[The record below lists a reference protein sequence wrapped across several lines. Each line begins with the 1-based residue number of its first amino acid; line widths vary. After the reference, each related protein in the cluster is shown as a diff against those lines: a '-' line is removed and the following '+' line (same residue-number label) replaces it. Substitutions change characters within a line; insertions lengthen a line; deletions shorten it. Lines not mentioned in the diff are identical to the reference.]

1 MATIMFG
8 DFTVQLKHSTVT
20 EKRKRV
26 IETTKLEQEVRME
39 TVCETVMESIT
50 VGCTARCAGLSAYT
64 KSSLRRAIKEGDLS
78 ASGGCNY
85 CGLRALVGEG
95 RERVISVPRVVTQQ
109 KEVVVTKEVPHT
121 YEEEYEVEVPY
132 LATEPVIPMVGTFP
146 GSDAYKTI
154 AQAKTLN
161 NIVTKDMMAKF
172 EPSVKQ
178 VSRSLALAGRKE
190 ISNYDLAIKKMDE
203 AMKHDPVLQRRLL
216 VQQQSTIK
224 QLPKGAVQLKL
235 CSYDQA
241 KKRGELGRK
250 RKQEERNFRN
260 GEYEQLAYV
269 GIPTINITKPTEG
282 SVGFRTTYWRPTP
295 KQNKA
300 KRIKKQ
306 CDKLIHVLEGSSFL
320 AAKCGKPVEFITLRK
335 RKIFNVNY
343 ARKHGAVIPKFTL
356 PHEEGRY
363 VHQELQYAN
372 ICEFLPYICMF
383 AKYKP
388 ISADDLTYGDSGLL
402 FDERSSITTEHTTLP
417 YFVVR
422 GRENG
427 KLVSAFEEFR
437 EIGDIQHYSHTP
449 EVQFFLGWKKVF
461 DKMQPRVD
469 AHECTI
475 DFTNEQC
482 GELAA
487 AISQSIFPVKKLSCK
502 HCRRHIKD
510 LSWEEYKQFLATH
523 MSCSEATWEDV
534 QKAEGMEH
542 VKKLIERSTAENLS
556 LQTSMEIVRLTQ
568 NYKSTHMLQIQDINK
583 ALMKGSSVT
592 QDELEQASKQLL
604 AMTQW
609 WKNHMTLTDED
620 ALKVFRNK
628 RSSKALLNPSLLCDN
643 QLDKNGN
650 FIWGERGK
658 HSKRFFANY
667 FEEVIPSEGYS
678 KYVIRKNPNGQRE
691 LAIGSL
697 IVPLDFERARMA
709 LQGKSIAREPITM
722 ACISRQ
728 DGNFVYPCCCVT
740 HDDGKAFYSELKS
753 PTKRHLVIGTSGDPK
768 YIDLPA
774 TETDRMYIAKEGY
787 CYLNIFLAML
797 VNVNEDEAKDFT
809 KMVRD
814 VIVPKLGQ
822 WPTMFDV
829 ATAVYMLTVF
839 HPETRNA
846 ELPRILVD
854 HACQTM
860 HVIDSFGSLT
870 VGYHVLKAGT
880 VNQLIQFASN
890 DLHSE
895 MKFYRVGGEVQQRIK
910 CETALIKSIFKPK
923 RMVQILEDDPYILLM
938 GLISPSIL
946 IHMYRMKHFE
956 KGIELWISKEHSVAK
971 IFIIM
976 EQLTRKIAAN
986 DLLLEQLDIIAGTSQ
1001 KLMDVLEDC
1010 PQSAHSYKTA
1020 KDLLTVYIERR
1031 ASNNQLIENGFVD
1044 INDQLYV
1051 THEKIYVDRLKQEW
1065 HALSWLEKSSITWQL
1080 KRFTPHTEQC
1090 LTKKVVEESS
1100 AYSRSFVSACFMNAQ
1115 SHLKNVRNTF
1125 FRKCD
1130 QAWTASVRAFVRF
1143 IIATLHK
1150 CYSDI
1155 VYLVNICLIF
1165 SLLIQMAS
1173 VLQGIVSTVKKDKA
1187 FVHMHKRIED
1197 EQAVVHL
1204 YEMCE
1209 KMKNKHPSVDEF
1221 LNHVKKVRPELLP
1234 VAKSMAGQSEDVSAQ
1249 AKTATQLQLEKIVAF
1264 MALLTM
1270 CIDNER
1276 SDAVFKILSKLKT
1289 FFGTMGEEVK
1299 VQSLDE
1305 IQNIDEDKKLT
1316 IDFDLETSKEP
1327 SSVSFDV
1334 KFEDWWHRQ
1343 LQQNR
1348 VVPHYRSTGEFLE
1361 FSRETAAKTANLIA
1375 TSSHT
1380 EFLIRGAVG
1389 SGKSTGLP
1397 HHLSK
1402 KGKVLLL
1409 EPTRPLAEN
1418 VSKQLSLEP
1427 FYHNVTLRMRGLSKF
1442 GSSNIVV
1449 MTSGFAFHYYVNNPQ
1464 QLSDF
1469 DFIIIDECHVQDSNT
1484 IAFNCAL
1491 KEFEFS
1497 GKLLKVSATPPGRE
1511 CEFTTQHPV
1520 KLKIEDHLS
1529 FQSFVQA
1536 QGTSSNADMLQ
1547 HGSNLL
1553 VYVASYN
1560 EVDQLSRLLTE
1571 KHYKV
1576 TKVDGR
1582 TMQMGNVE
1590 ITTTGT
1596 EGKPHFIVATNIIE
1610 NGVTLDI
1617 DCVIDFGLK
1626 VVAVLDTDN
1635 RCVRYNKQSVS
1646 YGERIQRLGRVG
1658 RHKPGFAL
1666 RVGHTEKGIEE
1677 VPEFIATEA
1686 AFLSFA
1692 YGLPVTTQSVSTN
1705 ILSRCT
1711 VKQARVALNFE
1722 LTPFFTTNFI
1732 KYDGGMHPE
1741 IHRLLKPY
1749 KLRESEMMLH
1759 KLAIPHQFVGQW
1771 LSVKEY
1777 DRQGIH
1783 LNCPET
1789 VKVPFYVN
1797 GIPDKLYESLW
1808 ETVCNY
1814 KCDAGFGSI
1823 RSVNA
1828 SKISYTL
1835 STDPTAI
1842 PRTLAILDHLL
1853 SEEMTKKSHFDT
1865 IGSSVTGYSFSL
1877 AGIADGFRKRYLRDY
1892 TQQNIAILQQAKAQL
1907 LEFDCTKVD
1916 INNLQSVE
1924 GIGILNAVQLQS
1936 KHEVSK
1942 FLQLKGKWD
1951 GKKFMNDAIVAIF
1964 ALIGGGWMLWDYF
1977 TRMIREPVTTQG
1989 KKRQIQKLKFRD
2001 AFDRKVGREV
2011 YADDYTMEHT
2021 FGEAYT
2027 KKGKQKGSTKTKGM
2041 GRKSRN
2047 FIHMY
2052 GVEPENYS
2060 MIRFVD
2066 PLTGHTMDEST
2077 RVDIRLVQQEFGE
2090 IREEMIEADELDPQ
2104 KVYHSPGIQA
2114 YFMGKNAEETLK
2126 VDLTPHVPTL
2136 LCQNSNAISGFPERE
2151 GELRQTGLPQIVSK
2165 ADVPRAKERVEVE
2178 SKSVY
2183 KGLRDYSGISTL
2195 ICQLTNSSDGHKE
2208 TMFGVGY
2215 GSFII
2220 TNGHLFRRNNGMLTV
2235 KTWHGEFVIHNT
2247 TQLRIHF
2254 IQGKDAILIRMPKD
2268 FPPFAKRNFFRQPK
2282 REERVCMVGTNFQEK
2297 SLRATVSESS
2307 IILPEGKGSFWIHWI
2322 TTQDGFCGLPLVSV
2336 NDGHVVGIHGL
2347 TSNDSEKNF
2356 FVPFTDGF
2364 EKEYLD
2370 NADNLSWDKHWF
2382 WEPSKIA
2389 WGSLNLVE
2397 EQPKEEFKISKL
2409 VSDLF
2414 GNTVAV
2420 QSRKERWVLD
2430 AMEGN
2435 LVACGQA
2442 DSALVTKHV
2451 VKGKCPYFAQ
2461 YLTLHN
2467 EAKQF
2472 FEPLMG
2478 AYQPS
2483 RLNKDAFK
2491 KDFFKYN
2498 KPVVLNEVDFNA
2510 FEKAVEGVI
2519 PMMVDFEFAECLFVT
2534 DPDEIYGSLDMK
2546 AAVGAQYK
2554 GKKQDYFS
2562 GMDSF
2567 DKERLLYLSCE
2578 RLFNGEKGIWNGSL
2592 KAELRPIEKV
2602 QANKTRT
2609 FTAAPIDTLLGAKE
2623 VCVDDFNNQFYS
2635 FNLKCPWTVGMTK
2648 FYGGWDKLMRSL
2660 PDGWT
2665 YCHADGSQFDSSLT
2679 PLLLNAVLSIRC
2691 CFMEDWWVGK
2701 EMLENLYAEI
2711 VYTPILAPDGTIF
2724 KKFRGNNS
2732 GQPSTVVDNTL
2743 MVVIAMY
2750 YSCCKQGWSEED
2762 IERRLVFFANGDD
2775 IILAVRDEDVWLYDT
2790 LSASFAELGLN
2801 YNFDERTKKREELWF
2816 MSHQAMLVDG
2826 IYIPK
2831 LEPERIVSILEWDR
2845 SKEIMHRTEAICAA
2859 MIEAWGYTELLQE
2872 IRKFYLWL
2880 LSKDEFKELAASGK
2894 APYIAETALKK
2905 LYTDVNTQPSE
2916 LQRYLEVLD
2925 FNHTDGCCESVSLQS
2940 GKEKETV
2947 ENLDAGKDSKKDT
2960 SGKGDKPQNLQT
2972 GQGSKEPTKAG
2983 TVSKDV
2989 NVGSKGKE
2997 VPRLQKITKKMN
3009 LPTVGGKIIL
3019 SLDHLLEY
3027 KPNQVDLF
3035 NTRATKTQF
3044 ESWYSAVKVE
3054 YDLNDEQMGVIMNGF
3069 MVWCIDNGTSP
3080 DVNGVWVMM
3089 DGEEQVEYPLKPI
3102 VENAKPT
3109 LRQIMHHFS
3118 DAAEAYIEMR
3128 NSESPYMPR
3137 YGLLRNLR
3145 DRELARYAFDFYEVT
3160 SKTPNRAREAIAQM
3174 KAAALAGINSRLF
3187 GLDGNISTNSENT
3200 ERHTARDVNQ
3210 NMHTLLGMGPPQ

>member
-8 DFTVQLKHSTVT
+8 DFAVQLKHSTVT

-26 IETTKLEQEVRME
+26 VETTKLVQEVRMD
-39 TVCETVMESIT
+39 TVYEQVMESIT

-64 KSSLRRAIKEGDLS
+64 KSSLRRAIKEGDHN

-95 RERVISVPRVVTQQ
+95 RERVISVPRLVAQQ
-109 KEVVVTKEVPHT
+109 KEVIVTKEVPHV
-121 YEEEYEVEVPY
+121 YEEEYEVEMPC
-132 LATEPVIPMVGTFP
+132 LATELVPPVVNAFAG
-146 GSDAYKTI
+146 GNAYKTTV
-154 AQAKTLN
+154 QAGATR
-161 NIVTKDMMAKF
+161 NIVTKDMMAKS

-178 VSRSLALAGRKE
+178 VSRSLILTGRKE
-190 ISNYDLAIKKMDE
+190 ISSYDLAIKKMDE
-203 AMKHDPVLQRRLL
+203 AMKHDPALQRRLL
-216 VQQQSTIK
+216 IQQQSTIK
-224 QLPKGAVQLKL
+224 QLPKGAVQLRL
-235 CSYDQA
+235 CSYEQA
-241 KKRGELGRK
+241 KKRVELARK
-250 RKQEERNFRN
+250 RKQEEEDFLN
-260 GEYEQLAYV
+260 GKYEQQAYV
-269 GIPTINITKPTEG
+269 GTAATNITKSTGE
-282 SVGFRTTYWRPTP
+282 SVGFKTTHWKPTP

-300 KRIKKQ
+300 KRVKKQ
-306 CDKLIHVLEGSSFL
+306 CCKPTHVLGKVLSL
-320 AAKCGKPVEFITLRK
+320 AAENGKPVEIITKRRRK
-335 RKIFNVNY
+335 NFTINYVRKY
-343 ARKHGAVIPKFTL
+343 GAIIPKFTL
-356 PHEEGRY
+356 PHEEGKY
-363 VHQELQYAN
+363 VRQELQYAN

-383 AKYKP
+383 ARYEA
-388 ISADDLTYGDSGLL
+388 IRADDLTHGDSGLL
-402 FDERSSITTEHTTLP
+402 FDERSSITTEYTTLP

-449 EVQFFLGWKKVF
+449 EVQFFQGWKKVF

-510 LSWEEYKQFLATH
+510 LSWEEYKQFLLTH
-523 MSCSEATWEDV
+523 MGCSESTWEDV
-534 QKAEGMEH
+534 RKAEGVEH
-542 VKKLIERSTAENLS
+542 VKNLIERSTAENLS

-568 NYKSTHMLQIQDINK
+568 NYKSTHTLQIRDINK

-604 AMTQW
+604 AVTQW
-609 WKNHMTLTDED
+609 WKNHMNLTDED

-628 RSSKALLNPSLLCDN
+628 RSPKALLNPSLLCDN

-650 FIWGERGK
+650 FIWGGRGK

-667 FEEVIPSEGYS
+667 FEEVVPQGYS
-678 KYVIRKNPNGQRE
+678 KYIIRKNPNGQRE

-722 ACISRQ
+722 TCISRQ

-774 TETDRMYIAKEGY
+774 TDTDRMYIAKEGY

-880 VNQLIQFASN
+880 VNQLIQFAPN

-895 MKFYRVGGEVQQRIK
+895 MKFYRVGGEAQQRIK

-923 RMVQILEDDPYILLM
+923 RMIQILEDDPYILLM

-1010 PQSAHSYKTA
+1010 PQSVHSYKTA
-1020 KDLLTVYIERR
+1020 KDLLTIYIERR

-1080 KRFTPHTEQC
+1080 KRFTPHTERC

-1100 AYSRSFVSACFMNAQ
+1100 AYSRNFVSACFMNAQ

-1130 QAWTASVRAFVRF
+1130 QAWTASVRALVRF

-1165 SLLIQMAS
+1165 SLLMQMAS

-1209 KMKNKHPSVDEF
+1209 EIENKHPSVEEF
-1221 LNHVKKVRPELLP
+1221 LSHVKKVRPELLP
-1234 VAKSMAGQSEDVSAQ
+1234 VAKSMTGQSEDVSAQ

-1289 FFGTMGEEVK
+1289 FFGTMGEGVK

-1348 VVPHYRSTGEFLE
+1348 VIPHYRSTGEFLE
-1361 FSRETAAKTANLIA
+1361 FSRETAAKIANLIA

-1418 VSKQLSLEP
+1418 VSKQLGLEP

-1449 MTSGFAFHYYVNNPQ
+1449 MTSGFAFHYYVNNPH

-1469 DFIIIDECHVQDSNT
+1469 DFIIIDECHVQDSHT

-1529 FQSFVQA
+1529 FQNFVQA
-1536 QGTSSNADMLQ
+1536 QGTGSNADMLQ
-1547 HGSNLL
+1547 HGNNLL

-1722 LTPFFTTNFI
+1722 LTPFFTINFI

-1771 LSVKEY
+1771 ISVKEY
-1777 DRQGIH
+1777 NRQGIH

-1789 VKVPFYVN
+1789 VKIPFYVN

-1808 ETVCNY
+1808 DTVCNY

-1842 PRTLAILDHLL
+1842 PRTLVILDHLL

-1892 TQQNIAILQQAKAQL
+1892 TQQNTAILQQAKAQL

-2027 KKGKQKGSTKTKGM
+2027 KKGKQKGSTRTKGM

-2090 IREEMIEADELDPQ
+2090 IREEMIGADELDPQ
-2104 KVYHSPGIQA
+2104 RVYHNPGIQA
-2114 YFMGKNAEETLK
+2114 YSIGKNAEEALK

-2136 LCQNSNAISGFPERE
+2136 LCQNSNAIAGFPERE
-2151 GELRQTGLPQIVSK
+2151 GELRQAGLPQIVPK

-2336 NDGHVVGIHGL
+2336 NDGYIVGIHGL

-2364 EKEYLD
+2364 ETEYLN

-2461 YLTLHN
+2461 HLSLHD
-2467 EAKQF
+2467 EARQF

-2491 KDFFKYN
+2491 KDFFKYD

-2519 PMMVDFEFAECLFVT
+2519 TMMVDFEFAECLFVT
-2534 DPDEIYGSLDMK
+2534 DPDEIYGSLNMK

-2562 GMDSF
+2562 GMDGF

-2609 FTAAPIDTLLGAKE
+2609 FTAAPIDTLLGAK

-2665 YCHADGSQFDSSLT
+2665 YCHADGSRFDSSLT

-2711 VYTPILAPDGTIF
+2711 VYTPILAPDGTVF

-2762 IERRLVFFANGDD
+2762 IEKRLVFFANGDD
-2775 IILAVRDEDVWLYDT
+2775 IILAVKDEDVWLYDT

-2816 MSHQAMLVDG
+2816 MSHQAMLIDG

-2894 APYIAETALKK
+2894 APYIAETALRK

-2972 GQGSKEPTKAG
+2972 GQGSKEQTKAG

-3035 NTRATKTQF
+3035 NTRATETQF
-3044 ESWYSAVKVE
+3044 ESWYNAVKVE

-3160 SKTPNRAREAIAQM
+3160 AKTPNRAREAIAQM

>member
-8 DFTVQLKHSTVT
+8 DFTVQLKHDTKT
-20 EKRKRV
+20 EKRKRLV
-26 IETTKLEQEVRME
+26 ETTKLEKEVRVE
-39 TVCETVMESIT
+39 TVHVQVMESIT
-50 VGCTARCAGLSAYT
+50 VGCSARCAGLSAYT
-64 KSSLRRAIKEGDLS
+64 KSSLRKAMKEGDLS
-78 ASGGCNY
+78 ASGGCHY
-85 CGLRALVGEG
+85 CGLRALIGEG
-95 RERVISVPRVVTQQ
+95 RKRVISVPRLVAQQ
-109 KEVVVTKEVPHT
+109 KEVVVTKEVPHF
-121 YEEEYEVEVPY
+121 YEEEYEVEIPCVT
-132 LATEPVIPMVGTFP
+132 TE
-146 GSDAYKTI
+146 I
-154 AQAKTLN
+154 AQPVVAVTSVSNVCGTAMQTKVTST
-161 NIVTKDMMAKF
+161 IVTKDMMATSK
-172 EPSVKQ
+172 PSLKQ
-178 VSRSLALAGRKE
+178 VSRALVLTGKKE
-190 ISNYDLAIKKMDE
+190 VGSYDLAIKKMDE
-203 AMKHDPVLQRRLL
+203 AMQQNSALQKQLFI
-216 VQQQSTIK
+216 QQQSTIQQK
-224 QLPKGAVQLKL
+224 PKGAVQLRL
-235 CSYDQA
+235 CSYEQA
-241 KKRGELGRK
+241 KKRVELARK
-250 RKQEERNFRN
+250 KQEGEEDFLN
-260 GEYEQLAYV
+260 GMYEQQFYA
-269 GIPTINITKPTEG
+269 GASTTKPMKFEGG
-282 SVGFRTTYWRPTP
+282 SVGFRTKYWRPTP
-295 KQNKA
+295 KKITERRVA
-300 KRIKKQ
+300 PQ
-306 CDKLIHVLEGSSFL
+306 CRKLTYVLEEVLSL
-320 AAKCGKPVEFITLRK
+320 ASKSGKLVEFITGGK
-335 RKIFNVNY
+335 GKSVKVCY
-343 ARKHGAVIPKFTL
+343 MRKHGAILPKFSL

-363 VHQELQYAN
+363 IRQELQYES
-372 ICEFLPYICMF
+372 IYEFLPYICMF
-383 AKYKP
+383 AKYKS
-388 ISADDLTYGDSGLL
+388 ISADDITYGDSGLL
-402 FDERSSITTEHTTLP
+402 FDERSSLTTNHTKLP

-427 KLVSAFEEFR
+427 KLVNALEMVASMR
-437 EIGDIQHYSHTP
+437 DIQHYSQNP
-449 EVQFFLGWKKVF
+449 EAQFFRGWKKVF
-461 DKMQPRVD
+461 DTMLPHVEN
-469 AHECTI
+469 HECTI

-487 AISQSIFPVKKLSCK
+487 AINQSIFPVKKLSCK
-502 HCRRHIKD
+502 QCRQHIKH
-510 LSWEEYKQFLATH
+510 LSWEEYKQFLLAH
-523 MSCSEATWEDV
+523 MGCHGTEWETFQEID
-534 QKAEGMEH
+534 GMKY
-542 VKKLIERSTAENLS
+542 VKRVIETSTAENAS
-556 LQTSMEIVRLTQ
+556 LQTSLEIVRLTQ

-583 ALMKGSSVT
+583 ALMKGPSVT
-592 QDELEQASKQLL
+592 QSELEQASKQLL

-609 WKNHMTLTDED
+609 WKNHMALTDED

-628 RSSKALLNPSLLCDN
+628 RSSKALHNPSLLCDN

-650 FIWGERGK
+650 FVWGERGR

-667 FEEVIPSEGYS
+667 FEEVVPSEGYS
-678 KYVIRKNPNGQRE
+678 KYVLRKNPNGQRE

-697 IVPLDFERARMA
+697 IVPLNFERARMA
-709 LQGKSIAREPITM
+709 LQGKSVPREPITM
-722 ACISRQ
+722 SCISRQ

-740 HDDGKAFYSELKS
+740 HDDGKALYSELKS

-774 TETDRMYIAKEGY
+774 TDADRMYIAKEGF

-809 KMVRD
+809 KTVRD
-814 VIVPKLGQ
+814 VIVPQLGK
-822 WPTMFDV
+822 WPTMLDV
-829 ATAVYMLTVF
+829 ATAAYMLTVF

-890 DLHSE
+890 DLQSE
-895 MKFYRVGGEVQQRIK
+895 MKFYRVGGEVQQRMK
-910 CETALIKSIFKPK
+910 CETALITSIFRPK
-923 RMVQILEDDPYILLM
+923 RMVQILENDPYILLM
-938 GLISPSIL
+938 GLVSPSIL

-956 KGIELWISKEHSVAK
+956 KGVELWISKEHSVAK
-971 IFIIM
+971 IFITL
-976 EQLTRKIAAN
+976 EQLTKRVAAN
-986 DLLLEQLDIIAGTSQ
+986 DVLLEQLEMISETSERF
-1001 KLMDVLEDC
+1001 MSILEDC
-1010 PQSAHSYKTA
+1010 PQAPQSYKTA
-1020 KDLLTVYIERR
+1020 KDLLTMYIERK
-1031 ASNNQLIENGFVD
+1031 ASNSQLVENGFVD
-1044 INDQLYV
+1044 MNDKLYMAY
-1051 THEKIYVDRLKQEW
+1051 EKIYSDRLKQEW
-1065 HALSWLEKSSITWQL
+1065 RALSLLEKFSTTWQL
-1080 KRFTPHTEQC
+1080 KRFAPHTEKC
-1090 LTKKVVEESS
+1090 LTKKVVEENSASS
-1100 AYSRSFVSACFMNAQ
+1100 GNFASVCFMNAQ
-1115 SHLKNVRNTF
+1115 SHLRNVRNTLF
-1125 FRKCD
+1125 QKCD
-1130 QAWTASVRAFVRF
+1130 QVWTASVRAFVRF
-1143 IIATLHK
+1143 IISTLHR

-1155 VYLVNICLIF
+1155 VYLVNICIIF
-1165 SLLIQMAS
+1165 SLLVQMTS
-1173 VLQGIVSTVKKDKA
+1173 VLQGIVNTARRDKA
-1187 FVHMHKRIED
+1187 LLGGLKGKED
-1197 EQAVVHL
+1197 EEAVIHL

-1209 KMKNKHPSVDEF
+1209 KMEGGHPSIEKF
-1221 LNHVKKVRPELLP
+1221 LDHVKGVRPDLLP
-1234 VAKSMAGQSEDVSAQ
+1234 VAVSMTGQSEDVSAQ

-1276 SDAVFKILSKLKT
+1276 SDAVFKVLSKLKT
-1289 FFGTMGEEVK
+1289 FFNTMGEDVK

-1316 IDFDLETSKEP
+1316 IDFDLETNKES

-1334 KFEDWWHRQ
+1334 KFEAWWNRQ

-1348 VVPHYRSTGEFLE
+1348 VIPHYRSTGEFLE
-1361 FSRETAAKTANLIA
+1361 FTRETAAKVANLIA

-1418 VSKQLSLEP
+1418 VSKQLSFEP

-1469 DFIIIDECHVQDSNT
+1469 DFIIIDECHVQDSPT

-1497 GKLLKVSATPPGRE
+1497 GKLIKVSATPPGRE

-1520 KLKIEDHLS
+1520 KLKVEDHLS
-1529 FQSFVQA
+1529 FQNFVQA
-1536 QGTSSNADMLQ
+1536 QGTGSNADMIQ
-1547 HGSNLL
+1547 HGHNLL

-1590 ITTTGT
+1590 IATTGT

-1626 VVAVLDTDN
+1626 VVATLDTDN

-1658 RHKPGFAL
+1658 RCKPGFAL
-1666 RVGHTEKGIEE
+1666 RVGHTGKGIEE

-1732 KYDGGMHPE
+1732 KYDGSMHPE
-1741 IHRLLKPY
+1741 IHRLLKSY
-1749 KLRESEMMLH
+1749 KLRESEMLLT
-1759 KLAIPHQFVGQW
+1759 KLAIPYQFVGQW
-1771 LSVKEY
+1771 ITVKEY
-1777 DRQGIH
+1777 ERQGVH
-1783 LNCPET
+1783 LNCPEK
-1789 VKVPFYVN
+1789 VKIPFYVH
-1797 GIPDKLYESLW
+1797 GIPDKLYEMLW
-1808 ETVCNY
+1808 DTVCKY
-1814 KCDAGFGSI
+1814 KNDAGFGSI
-1823 RSVNA
+1823 KSVNA
-1828 SKISYTL
+1828 TKISYTL
-1835 STDPTAI
+1835 STDPTAV

-1865 IGSSVTGYSFSL
+1865 IGSAVTGYSFSL

-1892 TQQNIAILQQAKAQL
+1892 TQHNIAVLQQAKAQL
-1907 LEFDCTKVD
+1907 LEFDCNKVD
-1916 INNLQSVE
+1916 INNLHNVE

-1951 GKKFMNDAIVAIF
+1951 GKKFMNDAVVAIF
-1964 ALIGGGWMLWDYF
+1964 TLVGGGWMLWDYF
-1977 TRMIREPVTTQG
+1977 TRVIREPVSTQG

-2027 KKGKQKGSTKTKGM
+2027 KKGKQKGSTRTKGM

-2047 FIHMY
+2047 FIHLY

-2066 PLTGHTMDEST
+2066 PLTGHTMDEHP
-2077 RVDIRLVQQEFGE
+2077 RVDIRMVQQEFEE
-2090 IREEMIEADELDPQ
+2090 IRKDMIGEGELDRQ
-2104 KVYHSPGIQA
+2104 RVYHNPGLQA
-2114 YFMGKNAEETLK
+2114 YFIGKNTEEALK
-2126 VDLTPHVPTL
+2126 VDLTPHRPTL
-2136 LCQNSNAISGFPERE
+2136 LCQNSNAIAGFPERE
-2151 GELRQTGLPQIVSK
+2151 DELRQTGLPQVVSK
-2165 ADVPRAKERVEVE
+2165 SDVPRAKERVEME

-2247 TQLRIHF
+2247 TQLKIHF
-2254 IQGKDAILIRMPKD
+2254 IQGKDVILIRMPKD
-2268 FPPFAKRNFFRQPK
+2268 FPPFGKRNLFRQPK

-2307 IILPEGKGSFWIHWI
+2307 MILPEGKGSFWIHWI

-2336 NDGHVVGIHGL
+2336 NDGHIVGIHGL
-2347 TSNDSEKNF
+2347 TSNDSEKDF
-2356 FVPFTDGF
+2356 FVPLTDGF
-2364 EKEYLD
+2364 EKEYLE

-2409 VSDLF
+2409 VSDIF
-2414 GNTVAV
+2414 GSTVTV
-2420 QSRKERWVLD
+2420 QGKKERWVLD
-2430 AMEGN
+2430 AMAGN

-2461 YLTLHN
+2461 YLSVN
-2467 EAKQF
+2467 QEAKSF

-2491 KDFFKYN
+2491 RDLFKYN
-2498 KPVVLNEVDFNA
+2498 KPVVLNEVDFQS
-2510 FEKAVEGVI
+2510 FEKAVAGVKL
-2519 PMMVDFEFAECLFVT
+2519 MMMEFDFKECVYVT
-2534 DPDEIYGSLDMK
+2534 DPDEIYDSLNMK

-2578 RLFNGEKGIWNGSL
+2578 RLFYGEKGVWNGSL

-2602 QANKTRT
+2602 QANKQRT
-2609 FTAAPIDTLLGAKE
+2609 FTAAPIDTLLGAK

-2635 FNLKCPWTVGMTK
+2635 LNLTCPWTVGMTK
-2648 FYGGWDKLMRSL
+2648 FFRGWDKLMRSL
-2660 PDGWT
+2660 PDGWV
-2665 YCHADGSQFDSSLT
+2665 YGHADGSQFDSSLT
-2679 PLLLNAVLSIRC
+2679 PLLLNAVLDVRSF
-2691 CFMEDWWVGK
+2691 FMEDWWVGR

-2762 IERRLVFFANGDD
+2762 IQERLVFFANGDD
-2775 IILAVRDEDVWLYDT
+2775 IILAVGEKDTWLYDT
-2790 LSASFAELGLN
+2790 LSTSFAELGLN
-2801 YNFDERTKKREELWF
+2801 YNFEERTKKREELWF

-2845 SKEIMHRTEAICAA
+2845 SKELMHRTEAICAA

-2880 LSKDEFKELAASGK
+2880 LNKDEFKELASSGK
-2894 APYIAETALKK
+2894 APYIAETALRK
-2905 LYTDVNTQPSE
+2905 LYTDINAQTSE

-2925 FNHTDGCCESVSLQS
+2925 FNHADDCCESVSLQS
-2940 GKEKETV
+2940 GKEKEGDMD
-2947 ENLDAGKDSKKDT
+2947 EGKDPKKSTSSSK
-2960 SGKGDKPQNLQT
+2960 G
-2972 GQGSKEPTKAG
+2972 AG
-2983 TVSKDV
+2983 TSSKDV
-2989 NVGSKGKE
+2989 NVGSKGKV
-2997 VPRLQKITKKMN
+2997 VPRLQKITRKMN
-3009 LPTVGGKIIL
+3009 LPMVEGKIIL
-3019 SLDHLLEY
+3019 SSDHLLEY

-3035 NTRATKTQF
+3035 NTRATRTQF
-3044 ESWYSAVKVE
+3044 EAWYNAVKDE
-3054 YDLNDEQMGVIMNGF
+3054 YELDDEQMGVVMNGF

-3080 DVNGVWVMM
+3080 DANGVWVMM
-3089 DGEEQVEYPLKPI
+3089 DGEEQIEYPLKPI

-3174 KAAALAGINSRLF
+3174 KAAALSGVNNKLF

-3210 NMHTLLGMGPPQ
+3210 NMHSLLGMGPQQ

>member
-8 DFTVQLKHSTVT
+8 TFTVQLKHNTIV
-20 EKRKRV
+20 EKRKRMV
-26 IETTKLEQEVRME
+26 ETIKLEQEVRME
-39 TVCETVMESIT
+39 TVYEQVMESIT

-64 KSSLRRAIKEGDLS
+64 KSSLRRAIKEGDLN

-95 RERVISVPRVVTQQ
+95 RERVISVPRLVAQQ
-109 KEVVVTKEVPHT
+109 KEVVVTKEVPHV
-121 YEEEYEVEVPY
+121 YEEEYEVEVPC
-132 LATEPVIPMVGTFP
+132 LATELASPMVDTLAG
-146 GSDAYKTI
+146 GNVCKTTV
-154 AQAKTLN
+154 QAGATR
-161 NIVTKDMMAKF
+161 NIVTKDMMAKS
-172 EPSVKQ
+172 EPSMKQ
-178 VSRSLALAGRKE
+178 VSRALVLASRKE

-203 AMKHDPVLQRRLL
+203 AMKHDPVLQRSLL
-216 VQQQSTIK
+216 IQQQSTIK
-224 QLPKGAVQLKL
+224 QLPKGAVQLRL
-235 CSYDQA
+235 CSYEQA
-241 KKRGELGRK
+241 KKRVELTRK
-250 RKQEERNFRN
+250 REQEEEDFLN
-260 GEYEQLAYV
+260 GKYEQQAYV
-269 GIPTINITKPTEG
+269 GATAINTTKPTGG
-282 SVGFRTTYWRPTP
+282 SVGFRTTHWRPTP
-295 KQNKA
+295 KINKV
-300 KRIKKQ
+300 KRVKKQ
-306 CDKLIHVLEGSSFL
+306 CGKPIYVLGEVLSL
-320 AAKCGKPVEFITLRK
+320 AAENGKPVEIITKRRK
-335 RKIFNVNY
+335 KNFRVNY
-343 ARKHGAVIPKFTL
+343 VRKYGAVIPKFTL

-363 VHQELQYAN
+363 VKQELQYAD

-383 AKYKP
+383 AKYKA
-388 ISADDLTYGDSGLL
+388 IRADDLTHGDSGLL

-422 GRENG
+422 GRENR

-437 EIGDIQHYSHTP
+437 EIGDIQHYSHIS

-469 AHECTI
+469 AHDCTI

-510 LSWEEYKQFLATH
+510 LSWEEYKQFLLTH
-523 MSCSEATWEDV
+523 MGCSESTWEDV
-534 QKAEGMEH
+534 RKAEGMEH
-542 VKKLIERSTAENLS
+542 VKKLIERSTAENMS

-583 ALMKGSSVT
+583 ALMKGPSVT

-650 FIWGERGK
+650 FVWGERGK

-667 FEEVIPSEGYS
+667 FEEVVPSEGYS

-709 LQGKSIAREPITM
+709 LQGKSIVREPITM

-890 DLHSE
+890 DLQSE
-895 MKFYRVGGEVQQRIK
+895 MKFYRVGGVAQQRMK
-910 CETALIKSIFKPK
+910 CETALITSIFKPK
-923 RMVQILEDDPYILLM
+923 RMIQILEEDPYILLM
-938 GLISPSIL
+938 GLISPSVL

-956 KGIELWISKEHSVAK
+956 KGIEMWISKEHSVAK

-986 DLLLEQLDIIAGTSQ
+986 DLLLEQLDIIAGTSH

-1020 KDLLTVYIERR
+1020 KDLLAMYIERK
-1031 ASNNQLIENGFVD
+1031 ASNSQLIENGFVD
-1044 INDQLYV
+1044 MNDQLYV
-1051 THEKIYVDRLKQEW
+1051 MHEKIYVDRLKQEW
-1065 HALSWLEKSSITWQL
+1065 RALSWLEKSSITWQL

-1100 AYSRSFVSACFMNAQ
+1100 AYSRNFVSACFMNAQ

-1130 QAWTASVRAFVRF
+1130 QAWTASVRGFVRF

-1165 SLLIQMAS
+1165 SLLVQMAS
-1173 VLQGIVSTVKKDKA
+1173 VLQGIVSTAKRDKA

-1209 KMKNKHPSVDEF
+1209 KIENKHPSVEEF

-1361 FSRETAAKTANLIA
+1361 FSRETAAKVANLIA

-1536 QGTSSNADMLQ
+1536 QGTGANADMLQ
-1547 HGSNLL
+1547 HGNNLL

-1658 RHKPGFAL
+1658 RHKSGFAL

-1808 ETVCNY
+1808 EAVCNY

-2047 FIHMY
+2047 FTHMY

-2104 KVYHSPGIQA
+2104 RLYHSPGIQA
-2114 YFMGKNAEETLK
+2114 YFIGKNAEEALK
-2126 VDLTPHVPTL
+2126 VDLTPHIPTL

-2451 VKGKCPYFAQ
+2451 VKGKCPYFEQ
-2461 YLTLHN
+2461 YLSLHD

-2472 FEPLMG
+2472 FGPLMG

-2519 PMMVDFEFAECLFVT
+2519 TMMVDFEFAECLFVT
-2534 DPDEIYGSLDMK
+2534 DPDEIYGSLNMK

-2609 FTAAPIDTLLGAKE
+2609 FTAAPIDTLLGAK

-2691 CFMEDWWVGK
+2691 CFMEDWWVGR

-2750 YSCCKQGWSEED
+2750 YSCCKQGWSEQD
-2762 IERRLVFFANGDD
+2762 IEERLVFFANGDD

-2894 APYIAETALKK
+2894 APYIAETALRK

-2925 FNHTDGCCESVSLQS
+2925 FNHIDGCCESVSLQS
-2940 GKEKETV
+2940 GKEAV

-2960 SGKGDKPQNLQT
+2960 SGKGDKPQNSQT
-2972 GQGSKEPTKAG
+2972 GQGSKEQTKTG

>member
-1 MATIMFG
+1 MATIMIG
-8 DFTVQLKHSTVT
+8 SVAIPVPNTRIS
-20 EKRKRV
+20 
-26 IETTKLEQEVRME
+26 
-39 TVCETVMESIT
+39 CASNTVMPIQAVQMATQVPSAKGVLYTLKREGNT
-50 VGCTARCAGLSAYT
+50 QVRKHEEALRKFQEAFDQDAGT
-64 KSSLRRAIKEGDLS
+64 
-78 ASGGCNY
+78 
-85 CGLRALVGEG
+85 
-95 RERVISVPRVVTQQ
+95 
-109 KEVVVTKEVPHT
+109 
-121 YEEEYEVEVPY
+121 
-132 LATEPVIPMVGTFP
+132 
-146 GSDAYKTI
+146 
-154 AQAKTLN
+154 
-161 NIVTKDMMAKF
+161 
-172 EPSVKQ
+172 
-178 VSRSLALAGRKE
+178 
-190 ISNYDLAIKKMDE
+190 
-203 AMKHDPVLQRRLL
+203 QRRLL
-216 VQQQSTIK
+216 VNKHSSIQFTKKSGLTLRRITLEQ
-224 QLPKGAVQLKL
+224 A
-235 CSYDQA
+235 QA
-241 KKRGELGRK
+241 KEAAIARQ
-250 RKQEERNFRN
+250 KQEEEDFLN
-260 GEYEQLAYV
+260 GKYEQQFYAGV
-269 GIPTINITKPTEG
+269 STTKLTKFEG
-282 SVGFRTTYWRPTP
+282 RSVGFRTKYWRPTP
-295 KQNKA
+295 KKTKE
-300 KRIKKQ
+300 KRAIPQ
-306 CDKLIHVLEGSSFL
+306 CREPTYVLEEVLSS
-320 AAKCGKPVEFITLRK
+320 ASKSGKLVEFITEGKGRNV
-335 RKIFNVNY
+335 KIRYV
-343 ARKHGAVIPKFTL
+343 RKHGATLPKFSL
-356 PHEEGRY
+356 PHEEGKY
-363 VHQELQYAN
+363 VHQELQYAR
-372 ICEFLPYICMF
+372 IYDFLPYICMF
-383 AKYKP
+383 AKYKS
-388 ISADDLTYGDSGLL
+388 ISADDITYGDSGLL
-402 FDERSSITTEHTTLP
+402 FDERSSLTTNHTKLP
-417 YFVVR
+417 YFVIR

-427 KLVSAFEEFR
+427 KLVNAFEVVANIE
-437 EIGDIQHYSHTP
+437 DVQHYSQTP
-449 EVQFFLGWKKVF
+449 EAQFFRGWKKVF
-461 DKMQPRVD
+461 DKMPPHVEN
-469 AHECTI
+469 HECTI

-487 AISQSIFPVKKLSCK
+487 AISQSVFPVKKLSCEQ
-502 HCRRHIKD
+502 CRQHIKN
-510 LSWEEYKQFLATH
+510 LSWEEYKQFLLAH
-523 MSCSEATWEDV
+523 MGCHKTEWENI
-534 QKAEGMEH
+534 QKVDGMKC
-542 VKKLIERSTAENLS
+542 VKKVIETSTAENAS

-583 ALMKGSSVT
+583 ALMKGPSVT
-592 QDELEQASKQLL
+592 QSELEQASKQLL

-609 WKNHMTLTDED
+609 WKNHMALTNED

-650 FIWGERGK
+650 FVWGERGR

-709 LQGKSIAREPITM
+709 LQGKSVTREPITM
-722 ACISRQ
+722 SCISRQ

-774 TETDRMYIAKEGY
+774 TDADRMYIAKEGY

-814 VIVPKLGQ
+814 VIVPRLGK
-822 WPTMFDV
+822 WPTMLDV
-829 ATAVYMLTVF
+829 ATAAYMLTVF

-890 DLHSE
+890 DLQSE
-895 MKFYRVGGEVQQRIK
+895 MKFYRVGGEVQQRMK
-910 CETALIKSIFKPK
+910 CETALITSIFKPK
-923 RMVQILEDDPYILLM
+923 RMVQILENDPYILLM
-938 GLISPSIL
+938 GLVSPSIL
-946 IHMYRMKHFE
+946 IHMYRLKHFE
-956 KGIELWISKEHSVAK
+956 KGVELWISKEHSVAK
-971 IFIIM
+971 IFIIL
-976 EQLTRKIAAN
+976 EQLTKRVAAN
-986 DLLLEQLDIIAGTSQ
+986 DVLLEQLEMISETSERF
-1001 KLMDVLEDC
+1001 MSILEDC
-1010 PQSAHSYKTA
+1010 PQAPQSYKTA
-1020 KDLLTVYIERR
+1020 KDLLTMYIERK
-1031 ASNNQLIENGFVD
+1031 ASNSQLVENGFVD
-1044 INDQLYV
+1044 MNDKLYMAY
-1051 THEKIYVDRLKQEW
+1051 EKIYSDRLKQEW
-1065 HALSWLEKSSITWQL
+1065 RALSWLEKFSTTWQL
-1080 KRFTPHTEQC
+1080 KRFAPHTEKC

-1100 AYSRSFVSACFMNAQ
+1100 ASSGNFASVCFMNAQ
-1115 SHLKNVRNTF
+1115 SHLRNVRNTLF
-1125 FRKCD
+1125 QKCD
-1130 QAWTASVRAFVRF
+1130 QVWTASVRAFVRF
-1143 IIATLHK
+1143 IISTLHR

-1155 VYLVNICLIF
+1155 VYLVNICIIF
-1165 SLLIQMAS
+1165 SLLVQMTS
-1173 VLQGIVSTVKKDKA
+1173 VLQGIVNTARRDKA
-1187 FVHMHKRIED
+1187 LLNGWKRKED
-1197 EQAVVHL
+1197 EEAVIHL

-1209 KMKNKHPSVDEF
+1209 KMEGGHPSIEKF
-1221 LNHVKKVRPELLP
+1221 LDHVKGVRPDLLP
-1234 VAKSMAGQSEDVSAQ
+1234 IAVSMTGQSEDVSAQ
-1249 AKTATQLQLEKIVAF
+1249 AKTATQLQLEKIEAF

-1276 SDAVFKILSKLKT
+1276 SDAVFKVLSKLKT
-1289 FFGTMGEEVK
+1289 FFSTMGEDVK

-1316 IDFDLETSKEP
+1316 IDFDLETNKES

-1334 KFEDWWHRQ
+1334 KFEAWWNRQ
-1343 LQQNR
+1343 LEQNR
-1348 VVPHYRSTGEFLE
+1348 VIPHYRSTGEFLE
-1361 FSRETAAKTANLIA
+1361 FTRETAAKIANLVA

-1418 VSKQLSLEP
+1418 VSKQLSFEP

-1469 DFIIIDECHVQDSNT
+1469 DFIIIDECHVQDSPT

-1497 GKLLKVSATPPGRE
+1497 GKLIKVSATPPGRE

-1520 KLKIEDHLS
+1520 KLKVEDHLS
-1529 FQSFVQA
+1529 FQNFVQA
-1536 QGTSSNADMLQ
+1536 QGTGSNADMIQ
-1547 HGSNLL
+1547 HGNNLL

-1590 ITTTGT
+1590 IATTGT

-1626 VVAVLDTDN
+1626 VVATLDTDN

-1658 RHKPGFAL
+1658 RCKPGFAL
-1666 RVGHTEKGIEE
+1666 RIGHTGKGIEE

-1732 KYDGGMHPE
+1732 KYDGSMHPE
-1741 IHRLLKPY
+1741 IHRLLKSY
-1749 KLRESEMMLH
+1749 KLRESEMLLT
-1759 KLAIPHQFVGQW
+1759 KLAIPYQFVGQW
-1771 LSVKEY
+1771 ITVKEY
-1777 DRQGIH
+1777 ERQGVH
-1783 LNCPET
+1783 LNCPEK
-1789 VKVPFYVN
+1789 VKIPFYVH
-1797 GIPDKLYESLW
+1797 GIPDKLYEMLW
-1808 ETVCNY
+1808 DTVCKY
-1814 KCDAGFGSI
+1814 KNDAGFGSI
-1823 RSVNA
+1823 KSVNA
-1828 SKISYTL
+1828 TKISYTL

-1865 IGSSVTGYSFSL
+1865 IGSAVTGYSFSL
-1877 AGIADGFRKRYLRDY
+1877 AGIADGFRKRYLKDY
-1892 TQQNIAILQQAKAQL
+1892 TQHNIAVLQQAKAQL
-1907 LEFDCTKVD
+1907 LEFDCNKVD
-1916 INNLQSVE
+1916 INNLHNVE

-1951 GKKFMNDAIVAIF
+1951 GKKFMNDAVVAIF
-1964 ALIGGGWMLWDYF
+1964 TLVGGGWMLWDYF
-1977 TRMIREPVTTQG
+1977 TRVIREPVSTQG

-2027 KKGKQKGSTKTKGM
+2027 KKGKQKGSTRTKGM

-2047 FIHMY
+2047 FIHLY

-2066 PLTGHTMDEST
+2066 PLTGHTMDEHP
-2077 RVDIRLVQQEFGE
+2077 RVDIRMVQQEFEE
-2090 IREEMIEADELDPQ
+2090 IRKDMIGEGELDRQ
-2104 KVYHSPGIQA
+2104 RVYHNPGLQA
-2114 YFMGKNAEETLK
+2114 YFIGKNTEEALK
-2126 VDLTPHVPTL
+2126 VDLTPHRPTL
-2136 LCQNSNAISGFPERE
+2136 LCQNSNAIAGFPERE
-2151 GELRQTGLPQIVSK
+2151 DELRQTGLPQVVSK
-2165 ADVPRAKERVEVE
+2165 SDVPRAKERVEME

-2247 TQLRIHF
+2247 TQLKIHF
-2254 IQGKDAILIRMPKD
+2254 IQGKDVILIRMPKD
-2268 FPPFAKRNFFRQPK
+2268 FPPFGKRNLFRQPK

-2307 IILPEGKGSFWIHWI
+2307 MILPEGKGSFWIHWI

-2336 NDGHVVGIHGL
+2336 NDGHIVGIHGL

-2356 FVPFTDGF
+2356 FVPLTDGF
-2364 EKEYLD
+2364 EKEYLE

-2397 EQPKEEFKISKL
+2397 EQPKEEFKTSKL
-2409 VSDLF
+2409 VSDIF
-2414 GNTVAV
+2414 GSTVTV
-2420 QSRKERWVLD
+2420 QGKKERWVLD

-2461 YLTLHN
+2461 YLSVN
-2467 EAKQF
+2467 QEAKSF

-2491 KDFFKYN
+2491 RDFFKYN
-2498 KPVVLNEVDFNA
+2498 KPVVLNEVDFQS
-2510 FEKAVEGVI
+2510 FEKAVAGVKL
-2519 PMMVDFEFAECLFVT
+2519 MMMEFDFKECVYVT
-2534 DPDEIYGSLDMK
+2534 DPDEIYDSLNMK

-2578 RLFNGEKGIWNGSL
+2578 RLFYGEKGVWNGSL

-2609 FTAAPIDTLLGAKE
+2609 FTAAPIDTLLGAK

-2635 FNLKCPWTVGMTK
+2635 LNLICPWTVGMTK
-2648 FYGGWDKLMRSL
+2648 FYRGWDKLMRSL
-2660 PDGWT
+2660 PDGWV

-2679 PLLLNAVLSIRC
+2679 PLLLNAVLDVRSF
-2691 CFMEDWWVGK
+2691 FMEDWWVGR

-2762 IERRLVFFANGDD
+2762 IQERLVFFANGDD
-2775 IILAVRDEDVWLYDT
+2775 IILAVGEKDTWLYDT
-2790 LSASFAELGLN
+2790 LSTSFAELGLN
-2801 YNFDERTKKREELWF
+2801 YNFEERTKKREELWF

-2845 SKEIMHRTEAICAA
+2845 SKELMHRTEAICAA

-2880 LSKDEFKELAASGK
+2880 LNKDEFKELASSGK
-2894 APYIAETALKK
+2894 APYIAETALRK
-2905 LYTDVNTQPSE
+2905 LYTDINAQTSE

-2925 FNHTDGCCESVSLQS
+2925 FNHADDCCESVSLQS
-2940 GKEKETV
+2940 GKEKEGDM
-2947 ENLDAGKDSKKDT
+2947 DADKDPKKSTSSSK
-2960 SGKGDKPQNLQT
+2960 G
-2972 GQGSKEPTKAG
+2972 AG
-2983 TVSKDV
+2983 TSSKDV
-2989 NVGSKGKE
+2989 NVGSKGKV
-2997 VPRLQKITKKMN
+2997 VPRLQKITRKMN
-3009 LPTVGGKIIL
+3009 LPMVEGKIIL

-3035 NTRATKTQF
+3035 NTRATRTQF
-3044 ESWYSAVKVE
+3044 EAWYNAVKDE
-3054 YDLNDEQMGVIMNGF
+3054 YELDDEQMGVVMNGF

-3080 DVNGVWVMM
+3080 DANGVWVMM
-3089 DGEEQVEYPLKPI
+3089 DGEEQIEYPLKPI

-3174 KAAALAGINSRLF
+3174 KAAALSGVNNKLF

-3210 NMHTLLGMGPPQ
+3210 NMHTLLGMGPQQ

>member
-26 IETTKLEQEVRME
+26 VETTKFEQEVCMK

-109 KEVVVTKEVPHT
+109 KEVIVTKEVPHI

-132 LATEPVIPMVGTFP
+132 LVTEPVLPVVGTFP
-146 GSDAYKTI
+146 GSNAYKTTT
-154 AQAKTLN
+154 QAETVN
-161 NIVTKDMMAKF
+161 SIVTKDMMAKS
-172 EPSVKQ
+172 EPSMKQ
-178 VSRSLALAGRKE
+178 VSRSLVLAGRKE
-190 ISNYDLAIKKMDE
+190 ISNYNLAIKKMDE

-216 VQQQSTIK
+216 IQQQSTIK
-224 QLPKGAVQLKL
+224 QLSKGAVQLRL
-235 CSYDQA
+235 CSYEQA
-241 KKRGELGRK
+241 KKRAELARK
-250 RKQEERNFRN
+250 RKQEEEDFRN
-260 GEYEQLAYV
+260 GKYEQLAYV
-269 GIPTINITKPTEG
+269 GTTASNTTKLTGG
-282 SVGFRTTYWRPTP
+282 SVGFRTIHWRPTP

-300 KRIKKQ
+300 KRVKKQ
-306 CDKLIHVLEGSSFL
+306 CDKLIHVLEGVLSL
-320 AAKCGKPVEFITLRK
+320 AAKSGKPVEFITKRK
-335 RKIFNVNY
+335 RKNFKVNY
-343 ARKHGAVIPKFTL
+343 VRKHGAVIPKFTL
-356 PHEEGRY
+356 PHEEGKY
-363 VHQELQYAN
+363 VHQELRYAN

-383 AKYKP
+383 AKYKA
-388 ISADDLTYGDSGLL
+388 INADDLTYGDSGLL

-437 EIGDIQHYSHTP
+437 EIEDIQHYSHTP

-469 AHECTI
+469 THECTI

-487 AISQSIFPVKKLSCK
+487 TISQSIFPVKKLSCK
-502 HCRRHIKD
+502 YCRRHIKD
-510 LSWEEYKQFLATH
+510 LSWEEYKQFLLTH
-523 MSCSEATWEDV
+523 MGCSEAIWEDAR
-534 QKAEGMEH
+534 KAEGMEH

-650 FIWGERGK
+650 FVWGERGK

-667 FEEVIPSEGYS
+667 FEEVVPSEGYS
-678 KYVIRKNPNGQRE
+678 KYVVRKNPNGQRE

-890 DLHSE
+890 DLQSE
-895 MKFYRVGGEVQQRIK
+895 MKFYRVGGVAQQRMK
-910 CETALIKSIFKPK
+910 CETALITSIFKPK
-923 RMVQILEDDPYILLM
+923 RMIQILEEDPYILLM

-946 IHMYRMKHFE
+946 IHMYRMRHFE
-956 KGIELWISKEHSVAK
+956 KGIEMWINKEHSVAK

-976 EQLTRKIAAN
+976 EQLTKKIAAN
-986 DLLLEQLDIIAGTSQ
+986 DLLLEQLEIIAGTSH

-1010 PQSAHSYKTA
+1010 PQSAHSYKTV
-1020 KDLLTVYIERR
+1020 KDLLAMYIERK
-1031 ASNNQLIENGFVD
+1031 ASNNQLVENGFVD
-1044 INDQLYV
+1044 MNDQLYV
-1051 THEKIYVDRLKQEW
+1051 MHEKIYVDRLKQEW
-1065 HALSWLEKSSITWQL
+1065 RALSWLEKSSITWQL
-1080 KRFTPHTEQC
+1080 KRFTQHTEQC

-1100 AYSRSFVSACFMNAQ
+1100 AYSRNFVSACFMNAQ

-1130 QAWTASVRAFVRF
+1130 QAWTASVRGFVRF
-1143 IIATLHK
+1143 IISTLHK

-1173 VLQGIVSTVKKDKA
+1173 VLQGIVSTAKKDKA

-1209 KMKNKHPSVDEF
+1209 KIENKHPSVEEF

-1234 VAKSMAGQSEDVSAQ
+1234 VAKSMTGQSEDVSAQ

-1348 VVPHYRSTGEFLE
+1348 VIPHYRSTGEFLE
-1361 FSRETAAKTANLIA
+1361 FSRETAAKIANLIA

-1418 VSKQLSLEP
+1418 VSKQLGLDP

-1449 MTSGFAFHYYVNNPQ
+1449 MTSGFAFHYYVNNPH
-1464 QLSDF
+1464 QLSDY
-1469 DFIIIDECHVQDSNT
+1469 DFIIIDECHVQDSHT

-1529 FQSFVQA
+1529 FQNFVQA
-1536 QGTSSNADMLQ
+1536 QGTGSNADMLQ
-1547 HGSNLL
+1547 HGNNLL

-1722 LTPFFTTNFI
+1722 LTPFFTINFI

-1771 LSVKEY
+1771 ISVKEY
-1777 DRQGIH
+1777 NRQGIH

-1808 ETVCNY
+1808 DTVCNY

-1916 INNLQSVE
+1916 INNLQSVD

-2104 KVYHSPGIQA
+2104 RVYHSPGIQA
-2114 YFMGKNAEETLK
+2114 YFIGKNAEEALK
-2126 VDLTPHVPTL
+2126 VDLTPHIPTL

-2442 DSALVTKHV
+2442 ESALVTKHV

-2461 YLTLHN
+2461 CLSLHD

-2519 PMMVDFEFAECLFVT
+2519 TMMVDFEFAECLFAT
-2534 DPDEIYGSLDMK
+2534 DPDEIYGSLNMK

-2609 FTAAPIDTLLGAKE
+2609 FTAAPIDTLLGAK

-2750 YSCCKQGWSEED
+2750 YSCCKQGWSGED

-2790 LSASFAELGLN
+2790 LGASFAELGLN

-2894 APYIAETALKK
+2894 APYIAETALRK

-2947 ENLDAGKDSKKDT
+2947 ENLDAGKDSKRDT
-2960 SGKGDKPQNLQT
+2960 SGKGDKPQNSQT
-2972 GQGSKEPTKAG
+2972 GQGSKEQTKAG

-3009 LPTVGGKIIL
+3009 LPTAGGKIIL

-3089 DGEEQVEYPLKPI
+3089 DGGEQVEYPLKPI

>member
-1 MATIMFG
+1 MASIMIGSFACPLMASAKVATGAACEESRASVGVRGAAIIIAPNIMAPIVQVARPSVTQINNYGRRLIKQAENQVEKAFENFFNKPEIKESLFKKSHAKLVRGRKQSWRLSTPTLEIAHQRQAESDRLLQEKKDFLAGKYNPEDVVGGYVFVRDQTKRGEQVSFKGPFWHRTYKNERPRTSTSNSLLRASATQIERDLLRQLHHSSTKIEYIGRRKQRLHAQYVQAENFG
-8 DFTVQLKHSTVT
+8 RYAKIRLPHEANGVRLS
-20 EKRKRV
+20 EKS
-26 IETTKLEQEVRME
+26 IAPYGIQPYSAWLEQ
-39 TVCETVMESIT
+39 S
-50 VGCTARCAGLSAYT
+50 
-64 KSSLRRAIKEGDLS
+64 
-78 ASGGCNY
+78 N
-85 CGLRALVGEG
+85 
-95 RERVISVPRVVTQQ
+95 
-109 KEVVVTKEVPHT
+109 
-121 YEEEYEVEVPY
+121 
-132 LATEPVIPMVGTFP
+132 
-146 GSDAYKTI
+146 
-154 AQAKTLN
+154 TLN
-161 NIVTKDMMAKF
+161 NHDH
-172 EPSVKQ
+172 
-178 VSRSLALAGRKE
+178 E
-190 ISNYDLAIKKMDE
+190 ISYDEWHYMIRDSFNA
-203 AMKHDPVLQRRLL
+203 QN
-216 VQQQSTIK
+216 T
-224 QLPKGAVQLKL
+224 
-235 CSYDQA
+235 
-241 KKRGELGRK
+241 
-250 RKQEERNFRN
+250 RN
-260 GEYEQLAYV
+260 
-269 GIPTINITKPTEG
+269 
-282 SVGFRTTYWRPTP
+282 
-295 KQNKA
+295 
-300 KRIKKQ
+300 
-306 CDKLIHVLEGSSFL
+306 SSFVIRGRL
-320 AAKCGKPVEFITLRK
+320 NGRLVD
-335 RKIFNVNY
+335 
-343 ARKHGAVIPKFTL
+343 ARETL
-356 PHEEGRY
+356 PRSA
-363 VHQELQYAN
+363 VHQIVQ
-372 ICEFLPYICMF
+372 FS
-383 AKYKP
+383 K
-388 ISADDLTYGDSGLL
+388 
-402 FDERSSITTEHTTLP
+402 
-417 YFVVR
+417 
-422 GRENG
+422 
-427 KLVSAFEEFR
+427 
-437 EIGDIQHYSHTP
+437 TP
-449 EVQFFLGWKKVF
+449 EAQFFIGWKKIF
-461 DKMQPRVD
+461 DKMCPHTED
-469 AHECTI
+469 HGCSI

-487 AISQSIFPVKKLSCK
+487 LISQSVFPVKRLSCK
-502 HCRRHIKD
+502 QCRQHIRD
-510 LSWEEYKQFLATH
+510 LSWEEYKEFLLTH
-523 MSCSEATWEDV
+523 MGCHETIWEAIKNIDGV
-534 QKAEGMEH
+534 KH
-542 VKKLIERSTAENLS
+542 VKKLVEMSTAENAS
-556 LQTSMEIVRLTQ
+556 LQTSLEIVRLTQ

-583 ALMKGSSVT
+583 ALMKGPSAT
-592 QDELEQASKQLL
+592 QGELEQASKQLL

-609 WKNHMTLTDED
+609 WKNHMALTNED

-650 FIWGERGK
+650 FVWGERAK
-658 HSKRFFANY
+658 HSKRFFSNY

-678 KYVIRKNPNGQRE
+678 KYVVRKNPNGQRE

-709 LQGKSIAREPITM
+709 LQGKSVAREPITM

-774 TETDRMYIAKEGY
+774 AESERMYIAKEGF

-814 VIVPKLGQ
+814 IIVPKPGQ
-822 WPTMFDV
+822 WPTMLDV

-880 VNQLIQFASN
+880 VNQLIQFASS
-890 DLHSE
+890 DLQSE
-895 MKFYRVGGEVQQRIK
+895 MKFYRVGGEVQQRMK
-910 CETALIKSIFKPK
+910 CETALITSIFKPE
-923 RMVQILEDDPYILLM
+923 RMIQIFENDPYILLM
-938 GLISPSIL
+938 GLVSPSIL

-956 KGIELWISKEHSVAK
+956 KGMELWINREHSVAK

-976 EQLTRKIAAN
+976 EQLTKKIAAN
-986 DLLLEQLDIIAGTSQ
+986 DVLLEQLYDLMTSE
-1001 KLMDVLEDC
+1001 KLMSILEDC
-1010 PQSAHSYKTA
+1010 PQSVHSYKTA
-1020 KDLLTVYIERR
+1020 KDLLAMYIERK
-1031 ASNNQLIENGFVD
+1031 ASNSRLTENGFVD
-1044 INDQLYV
+1044 INDKLYIV
-1051 THEKIYVDRLKQEW
+1051 CEKIYVDRLKQEW
-1065 HALSWLEKSSITWQL
+1065 RALSWLEKSSVTWQL
-1080 KRFTPHTEQC
+1080 KRFTPHTEEY
-1090 LTKKVVEESS
+1090 LTKKVAEGSS
-1100 AYSRSFVSACFMNAQ
+1100 ALSGNFVSTCFMSAQ
-1115 SHLKNVRNTF
+1115 SYFRNVRSTF
-1125 FRKCD
+1125 FRKCE
-1130 QAWTASVRAFVRF
+1130 QAWTASMRAFVRF
-1143 IIATLHK
+1143 IISTLHK

-1165 SLLIQMAS
+1165 SLLVQMAS
-1173 VLQGIVSTVKKDKA
+1173 VLQGIVSTARRDKA
-1187 FVHMHKRIED
+1187 IVHMQKRKED

-1209 KMKNKHPSVDEF
+1209 KMGDKRPSTGEF
-1221 LNHVKKVRPELLP
+1221 LSHVKKVRPELLP
-1234 VAKSMAGQSEDVSAQ
+1234 VAENMVGHSEDVSVQ
-1249 AKTATQLQLEKIVAF
+1249 VKTAIQLQLEKIVAF
-1264 MALLTM
+1264 MALITM

-1276 SDAVFKILSKLKT
+1276 SEAVFKVLSKLKT
-1289 FFGTMGEEVK
+1289 IFNTMGEDVK

-1316 IDFDLETSKEP
+1316 IDFDLETSKES
-1327 SSVSFDV
+1327 SSVSFDA

-1348 VVPHYRSTGEFLE
+1348 VVTHYRSTGEFLE
-1361 FSRETAAKTANLIA
+1361 FTRETAAKVANLVA

-1418 VSKQLSLEP
+1418 VSKQLSLDP
-1427 FYHNVTLRMRGLSKF
+1427 FYHSVTLRMRGLSKF

-1469 DFIIIDECHVQDSNT
+1469 DFIIIDECHVQDSST

-1520 KLKIEDHLS
+1520 KLKVEDHLS
-1529 FQSFVQA
+1529 FQNFVQA
-1536 QGTSSNADMLQ
+1536 QGTGSNADMIQ
-1547 HGSNLL
+1547 YGNNLL

-1571 KHYKV
+1571 RHYKV

-1596 EGKPHFIVATNIIE
+1596 EGKPHFVVATNIIE

-1617 DCVIDFGLK
+1617 DCVIDFGKL
-1626 VVAVLDTDN
+1626 VVATLDTDS
-1635 RCVRYNKQSVS
+1635 RCVRYNKKSVS

-1658 RHKPGFAL
+1658 RCKPGFAL
-1666 RVGHTEKGIEE
+1666 RIGHTEKGIEE
-1677 VPEFIATEA
+1677 VPEFVATEA

-1722 LTPFFTTNFI
+1722 LTPFLTTSFI
-1732 KYDGGMHPE
+1732 KYDGSMHPE

-1749 KLRESEMMLH
+1749 KLRESEMMLS
-1759 KLAIPHQFVGQW
+1759 KLAIPYQFVGQW
-1771 LSVKEY
+1771 LTVKEY
-1777 DRQGIH
+1777 ERQGIH
-1783 LNCPET
+1783 MNCSEK
-1789 VKVPFYVN
+1789 VRVPFYVH
-1797 GIPDKLYESLW
+1797 GIPDKLYEMLW
-1808 ETVCNY
+1808 ETVCKY

-1823 RSVNA
+1823 KSVNA
-1828 SKISYTL
+1828 AKISYTL

-1842 PRTLAILDHLL
+1842 PRTLAIIDHLL
-1853 SEEMTKKSHFDT
+1853 CEEMTKRNHFDT
-1865 IGSSVTGYSFSL
+1865 IGSSLTGHSFSL

-1892 TQQNIAILQQAKAQL
+1892 TQQNISILQHAKSQL
-1907 LEFDCTKVD
+1907 LEFDCNKVD
-1916 INNLQSVE
+1916 INNLHNVE

-1936 KHEVSK
+1936 KYEVSK
-1942 FLQLKGKWD
+1942 FLQLKESGMEK
-1951 GKKFMNDAIVAIF
+1951 GFMNDAIVAIF
-1964 ALIGGGWMLWDYF
+1964 ALVGWWLDALGIFYKGHE
-1977 TRMIREPVTTQG
+1977 RAGHNSRKE
-1989 KKRQIQKLKFRD
+1989 RQIQKLKFRD
-2001 AFDRKVGREV
+2001 AFDRKVGREI

-2027 KKGKQKGSTKTKGM
+2027 KKGKQKGSAQTKGM

-2066 PLTGHTMDEST
+2066 PLTGHTMDENP
-2077 RVDIRLVQQEFGE
+2077 RVDIRIVQQEFDE
-2090 IREEMIEADELDPQ
+2090 IRQDMIKEDELDPQ
-2104 KVYHSPGIQA
+2104 RVYHSPGIQA
-2114 YFMGKNAEETLK
+2114 YFIGKNTEEALK
-2126 VDLTPHVPTL
+2126 VDLTPHRPTL
-2136 LCQNSNAISGFPERE
+2136 LCQNSIAIAGFPERE
-2151 GELRQTGLPQIVSK
+2151 NELRQTGLPQVISRS
-2165 ADVPRAKERVEVE
+2165 DVPRAKERVEME

-2215 GSFII
+2215 GAFII
-2220 TNGHLFRRNNGMLTV
+2220 TNGHLFRRNNGKLTV
-2235 KTWHGEFVIHNT
+2235 RTWHGEFVINNT

-2268 FPPFAKRNFFRQPK
+2268 FPPFAKRSLFRHPK

-2336 NDGHVVGIHGL
+2336 SDGHIVGIHGL

-2356 FVPFTDGF
+2356 FVPLTDGF

-2409 VSDLF
+2409 VTDLF
-2414 GNTVAV
+2414 RDTVAV

-2451 VKGKCPYFAQ
+2451 IKGRCPYFAQ
-2461 YLTLHN
+2461 YLSLHH
-2467 EAKQF
+2467 EAKIF

-2491 KDFFKYN
+2491 RDFFKYN
-2498 KPVVLNEVDFNA
+2498 KPVVLNEVDFES
-2510 FEKAVEGVI
+2510 FEKAVMGVKK
-2519 PMMVDFEFAECLFVT
+2519 MMAKFNFKECLYVT
-2534 DPDEIYGSLDMK
+2534 DPDEIYGSLNMK

-2554 GKKQDYFS
+2554 GKKQEYFS
-2562 GMDSF
+2562 EMDCF

-2578 RLFNGEKGIWNGSL
+2578 RLFYGEKGIWNGSL

-2609 FTAAPIDTLLGAKE
+2609 FTAAPIDTLLGAK

-2635 FNLKCPWTVGMTK
+2635 FNLICPWTVGMTK
-2648 FYGGWDKLMRSL
+2648 FYGGWNKLMRSL
-2660 PDGWT
+2660 PDGWV

-2679 PLLLNAVLSIRC
+2679 PLLLNAVLDVRRA
-2691 CFMEDWWVGK
+2691 FMEDWWVGK
-2701 EMLENLYAEI
+2701 EMLDNLYAEI
-2711 VYTPILAPDGTIF
+2711 VYTPILTPDGTIF

-2750 YSCCKQGWSEED
+2750 YSCCKQGWSEEE
-2762 IERRLVFFANGDD
+2762 IQEKLVFSANGDD
-2775 IILAVRDEDVWLYDT
+2775 IILAVNDKDTWLYDT
-2790 LSASFAELGLN
+2790 LSTSFAELGLN
-2801 YNFDERTKKREELWF
+2801 YNFDEQTRKREELWF
-2816 MSHQAMLVDG
+2816 MSHKAILIDG
-2826 IYIPK
+2826 VYVPK

-2845 SKEIMHRTEAICAA
+2845 SKELMHRTEAICAA

-2894 APYIAETALKK
+2894 APYIAETALRK
-2905 LYTDVNTQPSE
+2905 LYTDVNTQESE

-2925 FNHTDGCCESVSLQS
+2925 FNHAENCCESVSLQS
-2940 GKEKETV
+2940 GEKTGED
-2947 ENLDAGKDSKKDT
+2947 LDAGKETKKNT
-2960 SGKGDKPQNLQT
+2960 ISGKEDKSLDTQSVKN
-2972 GQGSKEPTKAG
+2972 GKG
-2983 TVSKDV
+2983 TTSSGNKDKDI
-2989 NVGSKGKE
+2989 NVGSKGKV
-2997 VPRLQKITKKMN
+2997 VPRLQKITRKMN
-3009 LPTVGGKIIL
+3009 LPMVGGKIIL
-3019 SLDHLLEY
+3019 NLDHLLEY

-3044 ESWYSAVKVE
+3044 TSWYNAVKAE
-3054 YDLNDEQMGVIMNGF
+3054 YGLEDEQMGVVMNGF

-3080 DVNGVWVMM
+3080 DVNGMWVMM

-3102 VENAKPT
+3102 VENARPT

-3128 NSESPYMPR
+3128 NSEGPYMPS

-3145 DRELARYAFDFYEVT
+3145 DRDLARYAFDFYEVT
-3160 SKTPNRAREAIAQM
+3160 SKTPNRAREALAQM
-3174 KAAALAGINSRLF
+3174 KAAALTGVNNKLF
-3187 GLDGNISTNSENT
+3187 GLDGNISTNAENT

>member
-8 DFTVQLKHSTVT
+8 AFTVQLKHNTIV
-20 EKRKRV
+20 EKRKRMV
-26 IETTKLEQEVRME
+26 ETIKLEQEVRME
-39 TVCETVMESIT
+39 TVYEQIMESIT
-50 VGCTARCAGLSAYT
+50 IGCTAKCAGLSAYT
-64 KSSLRRAIKEGDLS
+64 KSSLRRAIKEGDLN

-95 RERVISVPRVVTQQ
+95 RGRVISVPRLVAQQ
-109 KEVVVTKEVPHT
+109 KEVVVTKEVPHV
-121 YEEEYEVEVPY
+121 YEEEYEVEVPC
-132 LATEPVIPMVGTFP
+132 LATELVSPMVDTFA
-146 GSDAYKTI
+146 GGNACKTT
-154 AQAKTLN
+154 AQAVATR
-161 NIVTKDMMAKF
+161 NIVTKDMMAKS
-172 EPSVKQ
+172 EPSMKQ
-178 VSRSLALAGRKE
+178 VSRSLILAGKKE
-190 ISNYDLAIKKMDE
+190 ISSYDLAIKKMDE
-203 AMKHDPVLQRRLL
+203 AMKHDPALQRRLL
-216 VQQQSTIK
+216 IQQQSTIK
-224 QLPKGAVQLKL
+224 QLPKGAVQLRL
-235 CSYDQA
+235 CSYEQA
-241 KKRGELGRK
+241 KKRVELARK
-250 RKQEERNFRN
+250 RKQEEEDFLN
-260 GEYEQLAYV
+260 GKYEQQAYV
-269 GIPTINITKPTEG
+269 GTAATNTTKSTGE
-282 SVGFRTTYWRPTP
+282 SVGFKTTHWRPTP
-295 KQNKA
+295 KQNKV
-300 KRIKKQ
+300 KRVKKQ
-306 CDKLIHVLEGSSFL
+306 CGKPIHVLEKVLSL
-320 AAKCGKPVEFITLRK
+320 AAKNGKPIEIITKRRK
-335 RKIFNVNY
+335 KNFRVNY
-343 ARKHGAVIPKFTL
+343 VRKYGAVIPKFTL

-363 VHQELQYAN
+363 VKQELQYAD
-372 ICEFLPYICMF
+372 IYEFLPYICMF
-383 AKYKP
+383 AKYK
-388 ISADDLTYGDSGLL
+388 IIRADDLTHGDSGLL

-427 KLVSAFEEFR
+427 KPVSAFEEFR
-437 EIGDIQHYSHTP
+437 EIEDIQHYSHTP

-469 AHECTI
+469 THDCTI

-510 LSWEEYKQFLATH
+510 LSWEEYKQFLLTH
-523 MSCSEATWEDV
+523 MGCSESTWEDV
-534 QKAEGMEH
+534 RRAEGMEH
-542 VKKLIERSTAENLS
+542 VKKLIERSTAENMS

-650 FIWGERGK
+650 FVWGERGK

-709 LQGKSIAREPITM
+709 LQGKSIVREPITM

-890 DLHSE
+890 DMQSE
-895 MKFYRVGGEVQQRIK
+895 MKFYRVGGVAQQRMK
-910 CETALIKSIFKPK
+910 CETALITSIFKPK
-923 RMVQILEDDPYILLM
+923 RMIHILEEDPYILLM

-956 KGIELWISKEHSVAK
+956 KGIEMWISKEHSVAK

-976 EQLTRKIAAN
+976 EQLTRKIATN
-986 DLLLEQLDIIAGTSQ
+986 DLLLEQLDIIAGTSH

-1020 KDLLTVYIERR
+1020 KDLLAMYIERK

-1044 INDQLYV
+1044 MNDQLYV
-1051 THEKIYVDRLKQEW
+1051 MHEKIYVDRLKQEW
-1065 HALSWLEKSSITWQL
+1065 RALSWLEKSSITWQL
-1080 KRFTPHTEQC
+1080 KRFTPYTEQC

-1100 AYSRSFVSACFMNAQ
+1100 AYSRNFVSACFMNAQ

-1130 QAWTASVRAFVRF
+1130 QAWTASVRGFVRF

-1165 SLLIQMAS
+1165 SLLVQMAS
-1173 VLQGIVSTVKKDKA
+1173 VLQGIVSTAKRDKA
-1187 FVHMHKRIED
+1187 FVHMHKRNED

-1209 KMKNKHPSVDEF
+1209 KIENKHPSVEEF

-1348 VVPHYRSTGEFLE
+1348 VIPHYRSTGEFLE
-1361 FSRETAAKTANLIA
+1361 FSRETAAKIANLIA

-1418 VSKQLSLEP
+1418 VSKQLGLEP

-1449 MTSGFAFHYYVNNPQ
+1449 MTSGFAFHYYVNNPH

-1469 DFIIIDECHVQDSNT
+1469 DFIIIDECHVQDSHT

-1529 FQSFVQA
+1529 FQNFVQA
-1536 QGTSSNADMLQ
+1536 QGTGSNADMLQ
-1547 HGSNLL
+1547 HGNNLL

-1722 LTPFFTTNFI
+1722 LTPFFTINFI

-1771 LSVKEY
+1771 ISVKEY
-1777 DRQGIH
+1777 NRQGIH

-1808 ETVCNY
+1808 DTVCNY

-1842 PRTLAILDHLL
+1842 PRTLVILDHLL

-2027 KKGKQKGSTKTKGM
+2027 KKGKQKGSTRTKGM

-2090 IREEMIEADELDPQ
+2090 IREEMIGADELDPQ
-2104 KVYHSPGIQA
+2104 RVYHNPGIQA
-2114 YFMGKNAEETLK
+2114 YFIGKNAEEALK

-2136 LCQNSNAISGFPERE
+2136 LCQNSNAIAGFPERE
-2151 GELRQTGLPQIVSK
+2151 GELRQTGLPQIVPK

-2336 NDGHVVGIHGL
+2336 NDGYIVGIHGL

-2364 EKEYLD
+2364 ETEYLN

-2435 LVACGQA
+2435 LIACGQA

-2451 VKGKCPYFAQ
+2451 VKGKCPHFAQ
-2461 YLTLHN
+2461 YLSLHD

-2510 FEKAVEGVI
+2510 FEKAVEGVVT
-2519 PMMVDFEFAECLFVT
+2519 MMVDFEFAECLFVT
-2534 DPDEIYGSLDMK
+2534 DPDEIYGSLNMK

-2609 FTAAPIDTLLGAKE
+2609 FTAAPIDTLLGAK

-2635 FNLKCPWTVGMTK
+2635 FHLKCPWTVGMTK

-2750 YSCCKQGWSEED
+2750 YSCCKQGWSEKD
-2762 IERRLVFFANGDD
+2762 IEERLVFFANGDD

-2845 SKEIMHRTEAICAA
+2845 SKELMHRTEAICAA
-2859 MIEAWGYTELLQE
+2859 MIEAWGHTELLQE

-2894 APYIAETALKK
+2894 APYIAETALRK

-2916 LQRYLEVLD
+2916 LQKYLEVLD
-2925 FNHTDGCCESVSLQS
+2925 FNHIDGCCESVSLQS
-2940 GKEKETV
+2940 GKEAV

-2960 SGKGDKPQNLQT
+2960 SGKGDKPQNSQT
-2972 GQGSKEPTKAG
+2972 DQGSKEQTKTG